1 MVASDEPEPLRPV
14 VRSGSHG
21 RQGPDGA
28 ALYVAKVNGGGTRR
42 LTRPLFEDA
51 DPDWQLPAPGD

>member
-1 MVASDEPEPLRPV
+1 VTHAIY
-14 VRSGSHG
+14 VRLVFTSGRGAPSK
-21 RQGPDGA
+21 GA
-28 ALYVAKVNGGGTRR
+28 ALYVAKVNGGGIRR